1 MNLLTR
7 EEIIDIVSKLQ
18 NGGYGTAEE
27 ADRSVELLKRGVTD
41 PHITDYI
48 FFDDLTPEEVADK
61 ALSYKPIML

>member
-7 EEIIDIVSKLQ
+7 EEMIDIVSKLQ
-18 NGGYGTAEE
+18 NGGYGSAEE
-27 ADRSVELLKRGVTD
+27 ADRSLKRGVTD

>member
-1 MNLLTR
+1 MSASFRKADMVLLK
-7 EEIIDIVSKLQ
+7 KL
-18 NGGYGTAEE
+18 T
-27 ADRSVELLKRGVTD
+27 DPLKRGVTD